1 MDEMSHAERIKKAID
16 LKEPDRIPA
25 FSPCSWGVN
34 MAGDNINRMGKP
46 EKDVYFPKY
55 VHNPDIYADAWV
67 KAVDRFGFDFVHVL
81 VGSNVLALPMGC
93 KEAEPPW
100 GIPQVVGEAI
110 EKVEDWK
117 NLKFPNMDTD
127 GKIPVQLS
135 SIRLLDKELHER
147 RGDDVFITGTVIAPL
162 TLAGFLL
169 GVEPLM
175 FAMIEKPDETREL
188 VEFCA
193 DAGIEC
199 AKAQIDAG
207 ADHIFT
213 PDPTASGDLIP
224 ADFYEQLAFPAA
236 KRQSEAIRKY
246 KDKYAHHYH
255 ICGNTADRLETLA
268 KVGMS
273 VISLDN
279 QVSLKDAKER
289 IGGKVCLCGN
299 VNPADTL
306 FMGTPEKV
314 EVESKQCIADA
325 GPGGGFILWSGC
337 DFPLDCPLEN
347 IERFYEMPGKYGKYP
362 LQG

>member
-16 LKEPDRIPA
+16 MKEADRVP
-25 FSPCSWGVN
+25 SYCTCSWCVN
-34 MAGDNINRMGKP
+34 MAGDNPARIGQK
-46 EKDVYFPKY
+46 EKDVSVPKY
-55 VHNPDIYADAWV
+55 VHNPDIHAEAQI
-67 KAVDRFGFDFVHVL
+67 KSLDRFGNDFLMVQM
-81 VGSNVLALPMGC
+81 GSQILATPMGS
-93 KEAEPPW
+93 KEVEPYW
-100 GIPQVVGEAI
+100 GVPAVVEHAI
-110 EKVEDWK
+110 DRVEDWK

-127 GKIPVQLS
+127 GKIPIELAT
-135 SIRLLDKELHER
+135 IRLLDKELHER
-147 RGDDVFITGTVIAPL
+147 RGDDVFITGSFMAPV

-188 VEFCA
+188 LEFCT
-193 DAGIEC
+193 DVGIEC
-199 AKAQIDAG
+199 AKAQFDAG

-255 ICGNTADRLETLA
+255 ICGNTSDRLEILA
-268 KVGMS
+268 GVGMS
-273 VISLDN
+273 VLSLDN

-289 IGGKVCLCGN
+289 IGDKVCICGN

-314 EVESKQCIADA
+314 EAESKQCIADA
-325 GPGGGFILWSGC
+325 GPGGGFILWTGC

-347 IERFYEMPGKYGKYP
+347 VDRFFEMPEKYGKYP